1 MPAARSVVRPA
12 FHVANYG
19 SGRCQNDT
27 GQPPVEGT
35 FARIVTE
42 RGIWDAILVPGGLSW
57 DVPADRSARAT
68 SHRPLGG
75 RGVTVADFSKG
86 GTDGD

>member
-1 MPAARSVVRPA
+1 MWPA

-19 SGRCQNDT
+19 YGRCQNDT

-42 RGIWDAILVPGGLSW
+42 RGIRDAILVPGGLSW
-57 DVPADRSARAT
+57 DVPAGRS
-68 SHRPLGG
+68 SC
-75 RGVTVADFSKG
+75 
-86 GTDGD
+86 GTPGWPASIDHAGTE